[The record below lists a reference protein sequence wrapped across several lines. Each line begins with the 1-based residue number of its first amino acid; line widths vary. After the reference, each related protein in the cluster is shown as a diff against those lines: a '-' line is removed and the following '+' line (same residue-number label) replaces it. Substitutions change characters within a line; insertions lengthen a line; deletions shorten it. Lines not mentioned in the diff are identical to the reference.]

1 MSSFS
6 ISPKT
11 TLGASCAPMFPA
23 RISQTAPLLA
33 ALMIVLTAV
42 GGCAVGPQFEL
53 PAIPKGASY
62 VERQFPDATVSSPVL
77 GGQAQRFNYGVD
89 VAADWWKLF
98 QSPVI
103 TQLVDRALA
112 NNPTIPAAEAALRS
126 ARETVAA
133 QRAAF
138 LPSLSLALS
147 PTRQKVATAL
157 APPLTSGASVY
168 SLHTAQLNIAYAVD
182 VFDGNRRQVESLSAQ
197 ADYQRFQ
204 LEAARITLTAN
215 VVSAVVQMALL
226 RDQIDATESSIRLA
240 SEQLAILRK
249 QLKLGAI
256 AAVGVITQEAL
267 EAQTRA
273 LLPPL
278 KKQLAQQQD
287 LLAVL
292 TGSAPNE
299 LAEVAVSLVD
309 LNLPQDLPVSLPSK
323 LVEQRPDVRAAAEQ
337 VQAASAQVGVAI
349 VNMLPQLTLSGGLGG
364 AATNVGDVLR
374 SGAGF
379 WSIAAGLVQPIFDG
393 DALLHKKRSAEA
405 NHEQALAQYRGVVLS
420 ALQNVADVLHALR
433 YDAEVLETTDATARA
448 TLAALKIARRQVEL
462 GDLSHLNLLTFEQ
475 AYQQNRLNLIQAQA
489 SRFSDTAAL
498 FQALGGGW
506 WDRDP
511 DRAVSASLPK

>member
-6 ISPKT
+6 PSAKT
-11 TLGASCAPMFPA
+11 ALSASLDSIFPTWLGC
-23 RISQTAPLLA
+23 TAPVLA
-33 ALMIVLTAV
+33 ALIIVVTTV
-42 GGCAVGPQFEL
+42 SGCAVGPQFEL

-62 VERQFPDATVSSPVL
+62 VDQQFPDATVASPVP
-77 GGQAQRFNYGVD
+77 GGQAQRFNYGID

-126 ARETVAA
+126 ALETVAA

-138 LPSLSLALS
+138 LPTLSLALS

-157 APPLTSGASVY
+157 SPPLASGASVY

-182 VFDGNRRQVESLSAQ
+182 VFGGNRRQVESLSAQ

-204 LEAARITLTAN
+204 LEAVRISLTAN

-226 RDQIDATESSIRLA
+226 RDQIAATEASIRLA
-240 SEQLAILRK
+240 GEQLTILRK

-256 AAVGVITQEAL
+256 AAAGVITQEAL

-299 LAEVAVSLVD
+299 LAEVVISLVD
-309 LNLPQDLPVSLPSK
+309 LNLPLDLPVSLPSK

-337 VQAASAQVGVAI
+337 VQVASAQVGVAI

-393 DALLHKKRSAEA
+393 DALLHKKLSAEA
-405 NHEQALAQYRGVVLS
+405 NHAQALAQYRGVVLS
-420 ALQNVADVLHALR
+420 ALQNVADVLHTLR
-433 YDAEVLETTDATARA
+433 YDAEILETTDATVRA
-448 TLAALKIARRQVEL
+448 TLAALQIARRQVEL
-462 GDLSHLNLLTFEQ
+462 GDLSHLNLLAFEQ
-475 AYQQNRLNLIQAQA
+475 TYQQNRLNLIQAQA
-489 SRFSDTAAL
+489 SRFADTAAL
-498 FQALGGGW
+498 FQAVGGGW
-506 WDRDP
+506 WNRD
-511 DRAVSASLPK
+511 ANQTVSAASPK